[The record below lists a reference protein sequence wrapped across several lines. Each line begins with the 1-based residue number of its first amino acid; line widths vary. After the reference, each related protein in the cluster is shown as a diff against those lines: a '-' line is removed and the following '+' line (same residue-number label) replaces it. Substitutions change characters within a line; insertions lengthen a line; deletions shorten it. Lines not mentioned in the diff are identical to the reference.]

1 MNAKKI
7 IALTLCLAVIL
18 TCFFSCS
25 KNIAETVDPATMKID
40 KFIDGHAMY
49 ILDDLSDDF
58 AFTDYA
64 ADCLAEK
71 FCTCNMPGV
80 FMKETGAQTAKWQ
93 INKKITKDG
102 YSKNEDAFLYPTAS
116 GDADPV
122 FLVYT
127 MDVDGVKNDF
137 LIRVS
142 QYGGIWKVDSV
153 MRPTVDQL
161 ACVTDT
167 YDNAQWHTVN
177 LQNK

>member
-1 MNAKKI
+1 MSVKRI
-7 IALTLCLAVIL
+7 ITLAVCLAVVC

-25 KNIAETVDPATMKID
+25 SGSEAVDPSTMN
-40 KFIDGHAMY
+40 IDGFINGHAKY
-49 ILDDLSDDF
+49 ILDDLADDL
-58 AFTDYA
+58 AFTEFA

-80 FMKETGAQTAKWQ
+80 FMKESGAETAKWQ
-93 INKKITKDG
+93 INKEVTKDG

-116 GDADPV
+116 GDNDPI

-142 QYGGIWKVDSV
+142 QYGGVWKVDSV

-161 ACVTDT
+161 ACVTNT
-167 YDNAQWHTVN
+167 YENAEWHTVMREG
-177 LQNK
+177 K